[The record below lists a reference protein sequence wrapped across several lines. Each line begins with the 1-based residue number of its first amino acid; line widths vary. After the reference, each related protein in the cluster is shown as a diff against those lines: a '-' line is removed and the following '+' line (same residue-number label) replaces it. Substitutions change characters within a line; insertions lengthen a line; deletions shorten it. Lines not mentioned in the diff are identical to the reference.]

1 MSYDMT
7 GKRVYLSGPMTG
19 IIDHNG
25 PAFADVERRCMDAGA
40 LMVFNPA
47 TAWGHNDRPTSWY
60 MRADLHRLTLSDGE
74 RPLFDAV
81 VLLDG
86 WHHSEGATLE
96 YQVARACGIALVNLR
111 EVGRDD
117 ASD

>member
-1 MSYDMT
+1 MSYDLT
-7 GKRVYLSGPMTG
+7 NKRVYLSGPMTG

-25 PAFADVERRCMDAGA
+25 PAFADAERRCMDAGA

-96 YQVARACGIALVNLR
+96 YHVARACGIALVNLR

>member
-1 MSYDMT
+1 MSYDLT
-7 GKRVYLSGPMTG
+7 NKRVYLSGPMTG

-25 PAFADVERRCMDAGA
+25 PAFADAERRCMDAGA

-60 MRADLHRLTLSDGE
+60 MCADLHRLTLSDGE

>member
-1 MSYDMT
+1 MSYDMN
-7 GKRVYLSGPMTG
+7 GKRVYLSGPMSG
-19 IIDHNG
+19 IIDHNS
-25 PAFADVERRCMDAGA
+25 PAFADAERRCRDAGA
-40 LMVFNPA
+40 AMVFNPA

-60 MRADLHRLTLSDGE
+60 MRHDLNRLTLTEGE

-86 WHHSEGATLE
+86 WENSEGATLE
-96 YQVARACGIALVNLR
+96 YQVARASGIALVNLR

-117 ASD
+117 